1 MTRAKSVN
9 STGTGTY
16 EFFLKTRMLTKN
28 KARSRIFHYFEQH
41 TEIFILTA
49 CYAV

>member
-16 EFFLKTRMLTKN
+16 EFLLKTRMLIKN
-28 KARSRIFHYFEQH
+28 KAQH